1 MCLFKRLKA
10 LFSHEQVRLDVQAQ
24 TALALA
30 LAIRLPLS
38 EAKELLSRAGYTLSE
53 TCRRD
58 QILMYFFQHPQPS
71 LIMINGVL
79 ETLNESPIG
88 QR

>member
-1 MCLFKRLKA
+1 MRLFKRFKA

-24 TALALA
+24 TV
-30 LAIRLPLS
+30 
-38 EAKELLSRAGYTLSE
+38 LSRAGYTRSE